1 MRREEISKETIQV
14 TFPGQHGN
22 RLCREDTGLGAER
35 ILPSPWK
42 AIERFQ
48 ISDSLLTGAMPFHA
62 VFSKNVSESPQA
74 LLLKSKNIRWW
85 LLLYRLMFL
94 KILYFFLFINVC
106 DEAKFKKNHLKM
118 HNAHTYENFLERNNF
133 LSSDRGCFKGV
144 GLGDHASW
152 VFQNSDAKRG
162 VRCANIH
169 WK

>member
-22 RLCREDTGLGAER
+22 RLCREDTGFGAER

-48 ISDSLLTGAMPFHA
+48 ISDSLLTGAVPFYA

-106 DEAKFKKNHLKM
+106 DEAKLKKNHLKM
-118 HNAHTYENFLERNNF
+118 LTMLIPMKIFWKEITFLVVTE
-133 LSSDRGCFKGV
+133 V
-144 GLGDHASW
+144 ASKEW
-152 VFQNSDAKRG
+152 D
-162 VRCANIH
+162 
-169 WK
+169 